1 MPKCM
6 LPSNRSQTSLHLH
19 TTKPLLTILIFVVAI
34 LYPVLGS
41 AHQLALIGDSLSVG
55 VNSVTT
61 STVPNTK
68 CIHCESGIGIDKLTK
83 ELLLKTKDI
92 PKDGTVLI
100 IVGTNDYW
108 RGYTKEEYTDKL
120 QSLVAIVRA
129 HNPLGEVILVKPS
142 PKLVPVQNGVQTFL
156 QAYNA
161 VPNVTV
167 IEPIQSTAKDGVH
180 YRDYREYLQ
189 SILK

>member
-1 MPKCM
+1 M
-6 LPSNRSQTSLHLH
+6 L
-19 TTKPLLTILIFVVAI
+19 IL

-55 VNSVTT
+55 VS
-61 STVPNTK
+61 SVPNTK

-83 ELLLKTKDI
+83 EVLLKTKDI

-108 RGYTKEEYTDKL
+108 RRYTNEEYQDKL
-120 QSLVAIVRA
+120 QSLIAIVRTQ
-129 HNPLGEVILVKPS
+129 NPLGEIILVKPN
-142 PKLVPVQNGVQTFL
+142 PKLVKVKNGVQTFL
-156 QAYNA
+156 GAYTA
-161 VPNVTV
+161 VPNVITV
-167 IEPIQSTAKDGVH
+167 EPIQSTATDGVH
-180 YRDYREYLQ
+180 YSNYNQYLL

>member
-1 MPKCM
+1 MKSM
-6 LPSNRSQTSLHLH
+6 LPSNRSQPSPHLH
-19 TTKPLLTILIFVVAI
+19 TNNPLLLAIIFVVTI

-55 VNSVTT
+55 VNSVA
-61 STVPNTK
+61 NTK

-83 ELLLKTKDI
+83 EVLLKSKDI

-108 RGYTKEEYTDKL
+108 RGYSTEEYTDKL
-120 QSLVAIVRA
+120 QSLVVTVRVQ
-129 HNPLGEVILVKPS
+129 NPLGEVILVKPN
-142 PKLVPVQNGVQTFL
+142 PKLVKIRSGVQTFL
-156 QAYNA
+156 QAYNTI
-161 VPNVTV
+161 PNVTA